1 MQATEIKLSSGAVL
15 KVQPSPFAVAKDLY
29 QTLLRE
35 MQAVPISAKTDMASL
50 YKDLFCLGF
59 ASPQIEAC
67 IWACFARCTYNTGTG
82 DLKIDGNTFEPVE
95 RRDDYM
101 QVCMEV
107 AKANVLPFAK
117 SLYAE
122 YQRISAMIEKSQ
134 A

>member
-1 MQATEIKLSSGAVL
+1 MQPTEIKLPSGAVL
-15 KVQPSPFAVAKDLY
+15 KVQPSPFAIAKDLY

-35 MQAVPISAKTDMASL
+35 LQAVPITAKTDMASL

-59 ASPQIEAC
+59 ASPAIEAC
-67 IWACFARCTYNTGTG
+67 IWACFARATYNVGQG
-82 DLKIDGNTFEPVE
+82 DLKIDADTFEPAE

-122 YQRISAMIEKSQ
+122 YQRMSAMIEKNP